1 MSHETRRNDWKEA
14 IEIVRMIMSEDGM
27 RGREI
32 EKVEIEMIMEVVVVG
47 MGARRIIVGTGT
59 R

>member
-1 MSHETRRNDWKEA
+1 
-14 IEIVRMIMSEDGM
+14 MSEDGM